1 MVGWNAKGLWDAP
14 DALNAPLLRR
24 VQAYAMAVN
33 EENARMGRIV
43 AAPTAG
49 SAGTI
54 PGALIGVAD
63 HLNIPDERL
72 VDPMILAAGVG
83 KAISKRMFISGAA
96 GGCQAEIGSSAAM
109 AAAAVVELLGGTPRA
124 AVHAASLALMNT
136 IGLVCDPVGGYVEV
150 PCVSR
155 NAFFAVHAVSAAQ
168 LALAQLESFIPPD
181 EVLGAMASVG
191 RMMPAALRE
200 TADGGLAQTPTGLAV
215 TARMQGKEGQ
225 AEGDLPGGMTSLPMR
240 RSISARMSS
249 GFRPVSAQSRSSTH
263 CEAGAGAFISSSRVM
278 GRLLQAE
285 WGKPT
290 VAAGHFGRLLFG
302 LSAAGLAS
310 GPSSGAGRTPSAAV
324 ACSSARCRLSV
335 FSVFG

>member
-1 MVGWNAKGLWDAP
+1 MTLEELMNAPAPASGWVLAQDCAETGLDPQDIRTEMRRRIGEMRASVERGLASDARSITGMVGWNAKGLWDAP
-14 DALNAPLLRR
+14 DALNAPLIRR

-54 PGALIGVAD
+54 PGALLGVAD
-63 HLNIPDERL
+63 HLGLPDERL

-109 AAAAVVELLGGTPRA
+109 AAAAVVELLGGSPRA

-181 EVLGAMASVG
+181 EVVTAMAQVG
-191 RMMPAALRE
+191 RMMPAELRE
-200 TADGGLAQTPTGLAV
+200 TAEGGLAQTPTGLAV
-215 TARMQGKEGQ
+215 TARMEGRQ
-225 AEGDLPGGMTSLPMR
+225 EEAGGMIELPM
-240 RSISARMSS
+240 A
-249 GFRPVSAQSRSSTH
+249 
-263 CEAGAGAFISSSRVM
+263 
-278 GRLLQAE
+278 
-285 WGKPT
+285 
-290 VAAGHFGRLLFG
+290 
-302 LSAAGLAS
+302 
-310 GPSSGAGRTPSAAV
+310 
-324 ACSSARCRLSV
+324 
-335 FSVFG
+335 

>member
-1 MVGWNAKGLWDAP
+1 MSNLTLEQLMNAPSPASHWVLEQDCAETGLNPEDIRAEMLRRIGEMRGSIERGLQTEAKSITGMVGWNAKGLWDAP
-14 DALNAPLLRR
+14 DSLNAPLLRR

-63 HLNIPDERL
+63 HLGIPDEKL
-72 VDPMILAAGVG
+72 VDPMILAAGIG

-109 AAAAVVELLGGTPRA
+109 AAAAIVELLDGSPRA
-124 AVHAASLALMNT
+124 AVQAASLALMNT

-225 AEGDLPGGMTSLPMR
+225 PEGDLPGGMTSLPM
-240 RSISARMSS
+240 
-249 GFRPVSAQSRSSTH
+249 V
-263 CEAGAGAFISSSRVM
+263 
-278 GRLLQAE
+278 
-285 WGKPT
+285 
-290 VAAGHFGRLLFG
+290 
-302 LSAAGLAS
+302 
-310 GPSSGAGRTPSAAV
+310 
-324 ACSSARCRLSV
+324 
-335 FSVFG
+335 